1 MVNSAVKSIQ
11 VNFRFIFYNRYGV
24 REAYRSGFFI
34 RVCYGFTTRLFMCLD
49 QIPSFQSFLK
59 KSRM

>member
-24 REAYRSGFFI
+24 REAYRSGFLLG
-34 RVCYGFTTRLFMCLD
+34 CAMDL
-49 QIPSFQSFLK
+49 
-59 KSRM
+59 

>member
-34 RVCYGFTTRLFMCLD
+34 RVCHGFTIHLLVF
-49 QIPSFQSFLK
+49 
-59 KSRM
+59 

>member
-24 REAYRSGFFI
+24 REAYRSG
-34 RVCYGFTTRLFMCLD
+34 LFY
-49 QIPSFQSFLK
+49 
-59 KSRM
+59 